1 MTIQGFAGI
10 GPFPNDAVDPLPAE
24 ADTHHYSGLGGFG
37 ILLLNV
43 IVEGLPQMDGLN
55 IQHHLGYGM
64 LRSRRFNRGRTLA
77 PLARGEPV
85 KRQLLGI
92 LSTHDSRVTQ
102 PSMAAFSSSTLLVVS
117 QVKSASLRPK

>member
-1 MTIQGFAGI
+1 MR
-10 GPFPNDAVDPLPAE
+10 
-24 ADTHHYSGLGGFG
+24 GLD
-37 ILLLNV
+37 V
-43 IVEGLPQMDGLN
+43 
-55 IQHHLGYGM
+55 QHHLGYGM
-64 LRSRRFNRGRTLA
+64 FGGWRFDGGRAFA
-77 PLARGEPV
+77 PLARGKPV